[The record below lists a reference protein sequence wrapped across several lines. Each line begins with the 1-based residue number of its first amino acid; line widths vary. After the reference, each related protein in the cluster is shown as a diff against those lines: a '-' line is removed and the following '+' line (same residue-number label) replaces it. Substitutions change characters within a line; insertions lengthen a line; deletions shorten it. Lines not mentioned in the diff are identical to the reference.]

1 MGAADDTSGAAVS
14 RPGTG
19 RPSSGEPG
27 ESPLAGSHEDYEADV
42 VLRDGSTV
50 RVRSIRARDEPCFLE
65 FLRDLSEPSRALR
78 FGGGMSDYFLRQ
90 VAGRL
95 AREDKE
101 QGLGLIAMRGPDQPI
116 IGHAM
121 YVVTGPDRAEVAFAI
136 ADAYQH
142 QGLGTILLGE
152 LAQVAGS
159 RGIRV
164 FEATVLPRNH
174 EMVAVFRDSGFPVE
188 VHAAPDEIL
197 VEFPTGLTEQA
208 LDHFEQR
215 EWTAAVNAVRG
226 FFRPHSVAVVGAS
239 RQRGTIA
246 GEVFHNLVSYQF
258 QGLVFPVNP
267 AAPVV
272 QDVVAYPSVEDIPG
286 PVDLAVV
293 VVPAGR
299 IPEVVQAC
307 GRKRVRALVVL
318 SAGFAETGP
327 EGRAKQQALVDTARA
342 AGMRLIGP
350 NCMGILNTDPEVRL
364 NATFAPAPPP
374 QGRTAFM
381 SQSGALGLA
390 IMDYAGSLGMGLSS
404 FASVG
409 NKADISGND
418 LIRYWAQDPNTDVIL
433 LYLESFGNPRKFSRI
448 ARRVGRVKPI
458 VAVKSGRS
466 PAGSRAIGSH
476 TGALLAAA
484 DVTVDSLFRQ
494 SGVIRTDRLE
504 EMFDVASLLANQ
516 PPPKGRRV
524 AILTN
529 AGGPGILC
537 ADACVAEG
545 LEIHSLAESTQAA
558 LRDLLPKEASVGNPV
573 DMIASATPEHYR
585 DAIRIV
591 ARDPNVDA
599 LVVIFIPPLVTR
611 PEDVARALLEGVRS
625 LGREK
630 PVVAVFMQSR
640 GVPEELRAAD
650 LRIPSYA
657 FPEDAAIALARVA
670 WYGEWLTRSLSLP
683 ARFEDVR
690 RDEAAAIV
698 AAALGRGD
706 PWLGPEE
713 VWRLLA
719 CYGLPVLDQRIV
731 PTAEDA
737 ARAAEELGGLVA
749 LKAIAAGLVHKT
761 EAGAVQLNLRMGEV
775 PAAGRRMTE
784 LLQQAGRM
792 PSAFQ
797 VQRMAPPGVEML
809 VGVVHDPQFGPVL
822 ACGAGG
828 VLVEL
833 LKDVSVR
840 LTPIAASDAEEMIRE
855 LKTYPLLTGYRGGPM
870 HDVPALVDA
879 LLRVSAMVEEL
890 PQIAEVDLNPILVH
904 PSGVT
909 IVDARVRV
917 APAERPSLPGA
928 LFERGRRG
936 P

>member
-1 MGAADDTSGAAVS
+1 
-14 RPGTG
+14 
-19 RPSSGEPG
+19 
-27 ESPLAGSHEDYEADV
+27 
-42 VLRDGSTV
+42 
-50 RVRSIRARDEPCFLE
+50 
-65 FLRDLSEPSRALR
+65 
-78 FGGGMSDYFLRQ
+78 MSDSFLRQ
-90 VAGRL
+90 AAGRL

-101 QGLGLIAMRGPDQPI
+101 QGLGLIATKGPDRRI

-121 YVVTGPDRAEVAFAI
+121 YAVTGPDRGEVAFAI
-136 ADAYQH
+136 ADAHQH

-152 LAQVAGS
+152 LAQVASS

-174 EMVAVFRDSGFPVE
+174 RMLAVFRDSGFPVQI
-188 VHAAPDEIL
+188 HAAPDEIL
-197 VEFPTGLTEQA
+197 VQFPTELTEQA
-208 LDHFEQR
+208 LEHFEQR
-215 EWTAAVNAVRG
+215 EWTAAVSAVRA
-226 FFRPHSVAVVGAS
+226 FFRPDSVAVVGAS
-239 RQRGTIA
+239 RQRGTIG

-258 QGLVFPVNP
+258 RGPVLPVNP

-272 QDVVAYPSVEDIPG
+272 QDVVAYPSVEQIPG

-293 VVPAGR
+293 VVPAER
-299 IPEVVQAC
+299 VPEVIQAC
-307 GRKRVRALVVL
+307 GRKRVRSLVVL

-327 EGRAKQQALVDTARA
+327 EGRAKQQALVEAAHA

-350 NCMGILNTDPEVRL
+350 NCMGVLNTDPEVRL

-390 IMDYAGSLGMGLSS
+390 IMDYAGSLGVGLST

-418 LIRYWAQDPNTDVIL
+418 LIRYWAEDPNTDVIL

-448 ARRVGRVKPI
+448 ARRVGREKPI

-466 PAGSRAIGSH
+466 PAGSRATSSH

-516 PPPKGRRV
+516 PPPRGRRV

-537 ADACVAEG
+537 ADASVAEG
-545 LEIHSLAESTQAA
+545 LEVHSLTETTQAA
-558 LRDLLPKEASVGNPV
+558 LRDLLPREASVENPV
-573 DMIASATPEHYR
+573 DMIASATPDQYR

-611 PEDVARALLEGVRS
+611 PEDAARAIVEGVRA
-625 LGREK
+625 LDREK

-640 GVPEELRAAD
+640 GVPQELRAAD

-670 WYGEWLTRSLSLP
+670 WYGEWL
-683 ARFEDVR
+683 ARPVAPPVRFDDVR

-698 AAALGRGD
+698 AAALGRSD
-706 PWLGPEE
+706 SWLGPDE

-719 CYGLPVLDQRIV
+719 CYGLPVLDQRIAR
-731 PTAEDA
+731 TAEEA

-749 LKAIAAGLVHKT
+749 LKAVAAGLVHKT
-761 EAGAVQLNLRMGEV
+761 EAGAVQLDLRTGEV
-775 PAAGRRMTE
+775 LAAARRMTE
-784 LLQQAGRM
+784 LLQRAGRV

-797 VQRMAPPGVEML
+797 VQRMARPGVEMI

-840 LTPIAASDAEEMIRE
+840 LTPIAAPDAEEMIRE
-855 LKTYPLLTGYRGGPM
+855 LKTYPLLTGYRGGAT

-879 LLRVSAMVEEL
+879 LLRVGAVVEEL
-890 PQIAEVDLNPILVH
+890 PQIAELDLNPILVH
-904 PSGVT
+904 PSGATV
-909 IVDARVRV
+909 VDARVRV
-917 APAERPSLPGA
+917 APAERRSLPGA
-928 LFERGRRG
+928 LLTRGGRRSLT
-936 P
+936 